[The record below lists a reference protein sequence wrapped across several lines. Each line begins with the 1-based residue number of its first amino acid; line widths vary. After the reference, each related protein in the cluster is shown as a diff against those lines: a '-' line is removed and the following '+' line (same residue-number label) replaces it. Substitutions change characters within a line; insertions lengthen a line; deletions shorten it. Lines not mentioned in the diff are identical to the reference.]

1 MPTLKDRWSEIS
13 PLLDEALELPP
24 GAREAWLAD
33 LAERS
38 PALGAQVRSCL
49 DEVEQLSERKFLDDS
64 IRRHLPGGLA
74 GQSFGAYTLDR
85 TLGFGG
91 MGTVWLAHRS
101 DGRFEG
107 QVAVKLLNLAF
118 VGHPSEQRFERE
130 GSVLARLQH
139 PNIARLLDAGVEG
152 ERQPYLVLEYVRGE
166 RIDQYCDQRGLSIEQ
181 RIQLFLD
188 VLAAVAHAHSNL
200 VVHRDLKPSN
210 ILVTEQGEVKLL
222 DFGIAALLSRDG
234 DDAATPLTSH
244 IGPGLTPGYAAPEQL
259 LGQPITTATDVYALG
274 TVLFELLAGRRP
286 SSPGDESQSAAQWMQ
301 RTLESDAPRLSDA
314 AARDE
319 WRRSLRGDLDNIVAM
334 ALRRNP
340 EERYRTA
347 ELLAQDLRHY
357 LAHEPVSA
365 RPRSVGYLAAK
376 FVRRNRTAVASA
388 CLMAIA
394 LIAAGG
400 FSVWQMIQAN
410 QQRRL
415 AEDQA
420 SRAEFARDFAEFVLT
435 DAGTTGR
442 PFTTAELLQRAEQAI
457 PAQYGSADN
466 PLAIEQVIKLGMLFA
481 RVGQYRKARELFE
494 QANTRA
500 VAGNYAELR
509 WQSACE
515 LGRLHHYAGR
525 VRQGAALLDTAIAEL
540 RRSSPDSPALIE
552 CLEQKSDLELTRQDV
567 PMAIATAQA
576 SLAQAQRL
584 FPRAPLHWIS
594 PRVQLGTSLRAEGRF
609 QAADDMHRGTL
620 DLLRQLGRER
630 TANAVLLYNSWGI
643 VRSDIGDIAGAAQLF
658 QSALAIGQALWV
670 GAAPDQWV
678 SVTYGRRLVLLNR
691 LDEAE
696 QHFSSALRQSGGEED
711 AEMQIGALLGLL
723 SVDRE
728 RGDFEAARAAR
739 EEARRFVEA
748 HLPPEHN
755 QRLNFD
761 FESGLLDLADHSLDD
776 ARAKLQQ
783 VLTKFKN
790 TNRRVTDQIVAQA
803 ALAQCAL
810 QTNDPGRAAELAAQ
824 ASALARKVA
833 VPGQPSYWLGRALLA
848 QVDAEQALGHA
859 ARARELSVE
868 ALAQLTPTVGAD
880 HPLTKKAA
888 ALAGS
893 STSG

>member
-1 MPTLKDRWSEIS
+1 MPTLKDRWGEIS

-24 GAREAWLAD
+24 GARESWLAD

-38 PALGAQVRSCL
+38 PELAAQLRSCL
-49 DEVEQLSERKFLDDS
+49 HEVEQLSERKFLDDS

-139 PNIARLLDAGVEG
+139 PNIARLLDAGVEAG
-152 ERQPYLVLEYVRGE
+152 RQPYIVLEYVRGE
-166 RIDQYCDQRGLSIEQ
+166 RIDQYCDQRSLSIDQ

-222 DFGIAALLSRDG
+222 DFGIAALMSSDG
-234 DDAATPLTSH
+234 ADVTPLTGR
-244 IGPGLTPGYAAPEQL
+244 IGPGLTPGYAAPEQV

-286 SSPGDESQSAAQWMQ
+286 SSPGDESQSAAQWIQ

-314 AARDE
+314 AARDA

-388 CLMAIA
+388 CLMAVA

-442 PFTTAELLQRAEQAI
+442 PFTTAELLLRAEQAI
-457 PAQYGSADN
+457 PTQYGSVDN
-466 PLAIEQVIKLGMLFA
+466 PAAIEQVIKLGMLFA

-525 VRQGAALLDTAIAEL
+525 VRQGAELLDTAIAEL
-540 RRSSPDSPALIE
+540 QRSSPDSPALIE

-620 DLLRQLGRER
+620 DLLKQLGRER

-643 VRSDIGDIAGAAQLF
+643 VRADIGDIAGAAQLF

-723 SVDRE
+723 SVNRE
-728 RGDFEAARAAR
+728 RGNFVAARAAR
-739 EEARRFVEA
+739 EDARRFVEA

-755 QRLNFD
+755 QRLNFV
-761 FESGLLDLADHSLDD
+761 FESGLLDLADNSLDD
-776 ARAKLQQ
+776 ARTKLQQ
-783 VLTKFKN
+783 VLTKFRN

-810 QTNDPGRAAELAAQ
+810 QTHDPGRAAELAAQ
-824 ASALARKVA
+824 ASALARQVA

-848 QVDAEQALGHA
+848 QVDAEQALGHG
-859 ARARELSVE
+859 ARARELSAE

-888 ALAGS
+888 ALARS
-893 STSG
+893 D

>member
-1 MPTLKDRWSEIS
+1 MPDLEEWWSQVS
-13 PLLDEALELPP
+13 PLLDEALELPFA
-24 GAREAWLAD
+24 ARESWLSD
-33 LAERS
+33 LERRA
-38 PALGAQVRSCL
+38 PQLAAHVRSCL
-49 DEVEQLSERKFLDDS
+49 REVCELSDRKFLEGS
-64 IRRHLPGGLA
+64 IRRHLPAGLE
-74 GQSFGAYTLDR
+74 GQTFGAYTLDR
-85 TLGFGG
+85 ILGFGG

-118 VGHPSEQRFERE
+118 VGHPSEQRFARE

-139 PNIARLLDAGVEG
+139 PHIARLLDAGVEG
-152 ERQPYLVLEYVRGE
+152 QRQPYLVLEYVRGE
-166 RIDQYCDQRGLSIEQ
+166 RIDAYCDQRGLNIER
-181 RIQLFLD
+181 RIRLFLD

-210 ILVTEQGEVKLL
+210 ILVTGQGAVKLL
-222 DFGIAALLSRDG
+222 DFGIAALLSREG
-234 DDAATPLTSH
+234 DDVTSLTGH
-244 IGPGLTPGYAAPEQL
+244 VGPGLTPGYAAPEQL

-274 TVLFELLAGRRP
+274 IVLFELLAGKRP
-286 SSPGDESQSAAQWMQ
+286 ACAGDEPQSAAEWIQ
-301 RTLESDAPRLSDA
+301 RTLESDAPRLSDIA
-314 AARDE
+314 LRDE

-340 EERYRTA
+340 DERYRTA
-347 ELLAQDLRHY
+347 ELFAQDLRHF
-357 LAHEPVSA
+357 LADEPVSA

-388 CLMAIA
+388 CLMVLA
-394 LIAAGG
+394 LIAAGA
-400 FSVWQMIQAN
+400 FSVWQMLQAN

-435 DAGTTGR
+435 DAGTSGR
-442 PFTTAELLQRAEQAI
+442 PFTTSELLLRAEQAI

-466 PLAIEQVIKLGMLFA
+466 PAAVEQLIKLGMLFA

-494 QANTRA
+494 QASTRA
-500 VAGNYAELR
+500 LAGNYVELR

-525 VRQGAALLDTAIAEL
+525 VREGAALLDAAIAQL
-540 RRSSPDSPALIE
+540 QRSSPDSPALIE
-552 CLEQKSDLELTRQDV
+552 CFEQKSDLELTRQDV
-567 PMAIATAQA
+567 PLAIATAQA
-576 SLAQAQRL
+576 ALAQAQRL

-594 PRVQLGTSLRAEGRF
+594 PRVQLGTSLRAQGRF

-620 DLLRQLGRER
+620 ELLKQLGRER

-643 VRSDIGDIAGAAQLF
+643 VRADIGDIAGAARLF
-658 QSALAIGQALWV
+658 ESALSVGQSLWV

-678 SVTYGRRLVLLNR
+678 SVAYGRRLVLLNR

-696 QHFSSALRQSGGEED
+696 KHFASALRQSGGEED
-711 AEMQIGALLGLL
+711 AEMQIGALLGTL
-723 SVDRE
+723 SVNRE
-728 RGDFEAARAAR
+728 RGNFEAARAAR
-739 EEARRFVEA
+739 VQAEQFAQA

-755 QRLNFD
+755 QRLNLV
-761 FESGLLDLADHSLDD
+761 FESGLLDLAASSLDD
-776 ARAKLQQ
+776 ARAELQQ
-783 VLTKFKN
+783 VVTAFAS
-790 TNRRVTDQIVAQA
+790 TNRRVTDQIVAIA

-810 QTNDPGRAAELAAQ
+810 KSNERDRAADLAAE

-833 VPGQPSYWLGRALLA
+833 VPDQPSYWLGLALLT
-848 QVDAEQALGHA
+848 QVDVEQALGHSD
-859 ARARELSVE
+859 RARQLSGE
-868 ALAQLTPTVGAD
+868 ALEQLTPTVGAD

-888 ALAGS
+888 TLAS
-893 STSG
+893 L

>member
-1 MPTLKDRWSEIS
+1 MPELEDWWREVS
-13 PLLDEALELPP
+13 PLLDEALELPLA
-24 GAREAWLAD
+24 AREAWLAD
-33 LAERS
+33 LERRA
-38 PALGAQVRSCL
+38 PQLAAHVRSCL
-49 DEVEQLSERKFLDDS
+49 QEVSELSDRKFLDDS
-64 IRRHLPGGLA
+64 IRRHLPAGLA
-74 GQSFGAYTLDR
+74 GQVFGAYTLDR
-85 TLGFGG
+85 ILGFGG

-118 VGHPSEQRFERE
+118 VGHPSEQRFARE

-139 PNIARLLDAGVEG
+139 PHIARLLDAGVEAD
-152 ERQPYLVLEYVRGE
+152 RQPYLVLEYVRGE
-166 RIDQYCDQRGLSIEQ
+166 RIDAYCNQRGLNIEQ
-181 RIQLFLD
+181 RIRLFLD

-210 ILVTEQGEVKLL
+210 IFVTEQGAVKLL
-222 DFGIAALLSRDG
+222 DFGIAALRSREG
-234 DDAATPLTSH
+234 DDVTPLTGH
-244 IGPGLTPGYAAPEQL
+244 LGPGLTPGYAAPEQL

-274 TVLFELLAGRRP
+274 VVLFELLAGRRP
-286 SSPGDESQSAAQWMQ
+286 ATASDEPEAAAQWIQ
-301 RTLESDAPRLSDA
+301 RTLESDAPRVSDVA
-314 AARDE
+314 LRDE

-347 ELLAQDLRHY
+347 ELFAQDLRHF

-376 FVRRNRTAVASA
+376 FVRRNRAAVASA

-400 FSVWQMIQAN
+400 FSVWQMLQAN

-442 PFTTAELLQRAEQAI
+442 PFTTSELLLRAEQAI
-457 PAQYGSADN
+457 PVHYGSADN
-466 PLAIEQVIKLGMLFA
+466 PAAVEQLIKLGMLFA

-494 QANTRA
+494 RANARA
-500 VAGNYAELR
+500 LAGNYAELR

-525 VRQGAALLDTAIAEL
+525 VRQGAELLDTAIAEL
-540 RRSSPDSPALIE
+540 QRTSPDSPALIE
-552 CLEQKSDLELTRQDV
+552 CFEQKSDLELTRQDV
-567 PMAIATAQA
+567 PLAIATAQA

-594 PRVQLGTSLRAEGRF
+594 PRVQLGTSLRAQGRF
-609 QAADDMHRGTL
+609 QAADDMHRGTFE
-620 DLLRQLGRER
+620 LLKRLGRER

-643 VRSDIGDIAGAAQLF
+643 VRSDIGDIAGAAKLF
-658 QSALAIGQALWV
+658 EAALSVGQSLWV

-678 SVTYGRRLVLLNR
+678 SVTYGRRLVLLHR

-696 QHFSSALRQSGGEED
+696 QYFASALRQSGGEED
-711 AEMQIGALLGLL
+711 AEMQIGALLGML
-723 SVDRE
+723 SVNRE
-728 RGDFEAARAAR
+728 RGNFAAARAAR
-739 EEARRFVEA
+739 EQAEQFAQA

-755 QRLNFD
+755 QRLNLL
-761 FESGLLDLADHSLDD
+761 FESGLLDLAANSLDD
-776 ARAKLQQ
+776 ARTELQQ
-783 VLTKFKN
+783 VATTFKS
-790 TNRRVTDQIVAQA
+790 TNRRLTDQIVALA

-810 QTNDPGRAAELAAQ
+810 RTNEPERAARLAAE
-824 ASALARKVA
+824 ASAIARRVA
-833 VPGQPSYWLGRALLA
+833 VPDQPSYWLGLALLT
-848 QVDAEQALGHA
+848 QVDVEQVLGHA
-859 ARARELSVE
+859 AQVRELSAQ

-880 HPLTKKAA
+880 HPLTRKAA
-888 ALAGS
+888 ALVRS
-893 STSG
+893 

>member
-1 MPTLKDRWSEIS
+1 MAELKDWWSQVS
-13 PLLDEALELPP
+13 PLLDEAMELPAA
-24 GAREAWLAD
+24 ARESWLTD
-33 LAERS
+33 LERRA
-38 PALGAQVRSCL
+38 PELAAQVRSCL
-49 DEVEQLSERKFLDDS
+49 REVSELSDRKFLDDP
-64 IRRHLPGGLA
+64 IRRHLPAGLE
-74 GQSFGAYTLDR
+74 GQVFGAYTLDR
-85 TLGFGG
+85 IVGFGG

-118 VGHPSEQRFERE
+118 VGHPSEQRFARE

-139 PNIARLLDAGVEG
+139 PHIARLLDAGVEG
-152 ERQPYLVLEYVRGE
+152 DRQPYLVLEYVRGE
-166 RIDQYCDQRGLSIEQ
+166 RIDTYCNQHGLSIEQ
-181 RIQLFLD
+181 RIRLFLD

-200 VVHRDLKPSN
+200 VVHRDLKPTN

-222 DFGIAALLSRDG
+222 DFGIAALLSREG
-234 DDAATPLTSH
+234 DDVTSLTGH

-274 TVLFELLAGRRP
+274 VVLFELLAGKRP
-286 SSPGDESQSAAQWMQ
+286 AFAGDEPQAAAEWIQQ
-301 RTLESDAPRLSDA
+301 ALESDAPRLSDVA
-314 AARDE
+314 LREE

-340 EERYRTA
+340 DERYRTA
-347 ELLAQDLRHY
+347 ELFAQDLRRF

-365 RPRSVGYLAAK
+365 RPRSLGYLARK
-376 FVRRNRTAVASA
+376 FVRRNRAAVASA
-388 CLMAIA
+388 CMMALA

-400 FSVWQMIQAN
+400 FSVWQMLQAN

-420 SRAEFARDFAEFVLT
+420 SRAEFARDFAEFMLT
-435 DAGTTGR
+435 DAGTSGR
-442 PFTTAELLQRAEQAI
+442 PFTTSELLLRAEQAI
-457 PAQYGSADN
+457 PMQYGSADN
-466 PLAIEQVIKLGMLFA
+466 PAAVEQLIKLGMLFA

-500 VAGNYAELR
+500 LAGNYAELR

-525 VRQGAALLDTAIAEL
+525 VREGAALLDAAIEHL
-540 RRSSPDSPALIE
+540 QRTSPDSPALIE
-552 CLEQKSDLELTRQDV
+552 CFEQKSDLELTRQDV
-567 PMAIATAQA
+567 PLAIVMAQA

-594 PRVQLGTSLRAEGRF
+594 PRVQLGTSLRAHGRF
-609 QAADDMHRGTL
+609 QEADDMHRGTL
-620 DLLRQLGRER
+620 ELLKQLGRER

-643 VRSDIGDIAGAAQLF
+643 VRADMGDLAGAAKLF
-658 QSALAIGQALWV
+658 ESALSIGRSLWV

-696 QHFSSALRQSGGEED
+696 QQFASALRQSGGEDD
-711 AEMQIGALLGLL
+711 AEMQIGALIGML
-723 SVDRE
+723 SVNRE
-728 RGDFEAARAAR
+728 RGNFEAARAAR
-739 EEARRFVEA
+739 QQAEQFVAA

-755 QRLNFD
+755 QRLNLV
-761 FESGLLDLADHSLDD
+761 FESGLLDLAANSLDD
-776 ARAKLQQ
+776 AKAELQQ
-783 VLTKFKN
+783 VVTAFQSS
-790 TNRRVTDQIVAQA
+790 NRRLTDQIVAIA
-803 ALAQCAL
+803 GLAQCAL
-810 QTNDPGRAAELAAQ
+810 KTGEPGRAADLAAE

-833 VPGQPSYWLGRALLA
+833 VPKRPSYWLGLALLT
-848 QVDAEQALGHA
+848 QVDVEKALGHTE
-859 ARARELSVE
+859 RARQLSGE
-868 ALAQLTPTVGAD
+868 ALAQLTATVGAD

-888 ALAGS
+888 ALPKS
-893 STSG
+893 

>member
-13 PLLDEALELPP
+13 PLLDEALELAPE
-24 GAREAWLAD
+24 ARESWLRN
-33 LAERS
+33 LAERA
-38 PALGAQVRSCL
+38 PELAAQLRSCL
-49 DEVEQLSERKFLDDS
+49 HEVEQLSERRFLDDS

-74 GQSFGAYTLDR
+74 GQTFGAYTLDR

-139 PNIARLLDAGVEG
+139 PNIARLLDAGVEAG
-152 ERQPYLVLEYVRGE
+152 RQPYLVLEYVRGE
-166 RIDQYCDQRGLSIEQ
+166 RIDQYCDRHGLSIEQ
-181 RIQLFLD
+181 RVQLFLD

-210 ILVTEQGEVKLL
+210 ILVTEHGEVKLL
-222 DFGIAALLSRDG
+222 DFGIAGLLSREGVDV
-234 DDAATPLTSH
+234 TQLTGH
-244 IGPGLTPGYAAPEQL
+244 VGPGLTPGYAAPEQL
-259 LGQPITTATDVYALG
+259 SGQPITTATDVYALG

-286 SSPGDESQSAAQWMQ
+286 SSPGDESQSAAQWLQ
-301 RTLESDAPRLSDA
+301 RTLESDAPRLSEA
-314 AARDE
+314 AARED
-319 WRRSLRGDLDNIVAM
+319 WRRTLRGDLDNIVAM

-340 EERYRTA
+340 DERYRTA

-357 LAHEPVSA
+357 LAHEPVTA

-388 CLMAIA
+388 SLMALA
-394 LIAAGG
+394 LIAAGA
-400 FSVWQMIQAN
+400 FSIWQMLQAN

-457 PAQYGSADN
+457 PTQYGSVDN
-466 PLAIEQVIKLGMLFA
+466 AAAVEQVIKLGMLFA

-500 VAGNYAELR
+500 IAGNYAELR
-509 WQSACE
+509 SQSACE

-525 VRQGAALLDTAIAEL
+525 ISQGAALLDTAIAEL
-540 RRSSPDSPALIE
+540 RRNSPDSPALIE

-567 PMAIATAQA
+567 EMAIATAQA

-620 DLLRQLGRER
+620 DLLEQLGRER

-643 VRSDIGDIAGAAQLF
+643 VKSDIGDIAGAAQLF
-658 QSALAIGQALWV
+658 QSALAVGQALWV
-670 GAAPDQWV
+670 GSAPDQWV

-711 AEMQIGALLGLL
+711 AEMQIAALLGLL
-723 SVDRE
+723 SVNRE
-728 RGDFEAARAAR
+728 RGDFTAARAAR
-739 EEARRFVEA
+739 EDARRFVDA

-755 QRLNFD
+755 QRLNFV
-761 FESGLLDLADHSLDD
+761 FESGLLDLADNSIDD
-776 ARAKLQQ
+776 ARSQLQQ
-783 VLTKFKN
+783 VLAQWQTK
-790 TNRRVTDQIVAQA
+790 NRRITDQIVAQA
-803 ALAQCAL
+803 ALADCAL
-810 QTNDPGRAAELAAQ
+810 RTDDAAGAAELAAK
-824 ASALARKVA
+824 ASALAQKVA
-833 VPGQPSYWLGRALLA
+833 VPGQPSYWLGRALLT
-848 QVDAEQALGHA
+848 QVDAERALGHA
-859 ARARELSVE
+859 ARARELSAE
-868 ALAQLTPTVGAD
+868 ALAQLTPTVGSD

-888 ALAGS
+888 TLAKL
-893 STSG
+893 

>member
-1 MPTLKDRWSEIS
+1 MPEIKDWWGEVS
-13 PLLDEALELPP
+13 PLLDEAMELPLA
-24 GAREAWLAD
+24 ARESWLAD
-33 LAERS
+33 LERRA
-38 PALGAQVRSCL
+38 PQLAAHVRSCL
-49 DEVEQLSERKFLDDS
+49 REVSELSDRKFLDDS
-64 IRRHLPGGLA
+64 IRRHLPAGLE
-74 GQSFGAYTLDR
+74 GQTFGAYTLDR
-85 TLGFGG
+85 ILGFGG

-118 VGHPSEQRFERE
+118 VGHPSEQRFTRE

-139 PNIARLLDAGVEG
+139 PHIARLLDAGVEAD
-152 ERQPYLVLEYVRGE
+152 RQPYLVLEYVRGE
-166 RIDQYCDQRGLSIEQ
+166 RIDAYCDQRGLNIQQ

-210 ILVTEQGEVKLL
+210 ILVTDQGAVKLL
-222 DFGIAALLSRDG
+222 DFGIAALLSREG
-234 DDAATPLTSH
+234 DDVTPLTGH

-259 LGQPITTATDVYALG
+259 LGQPITTSTDVYALG
-274 TVLFELLAGRRP
+274 IVLFELLAGRRP
-286 SSPGDESQSAAQWMQ
+286 ASVDHEPKAAAEWIQ
-301 RTLESDAPRLSDA
+301 RTLESDAPRLSDVA
-314 AARDE
+314 LRED
-319 WRRSLRGDLDNIVAM
+319 WRRGLRGDVDNIVAM
-334 ALRRNP
+334 ALRRNAA
-340 EERYRTA
+340 ERYRTA
-347 ELLAQDLRHY
+347 ELFAQDLRHF

-388 CLMAIA
+388 CVMAVA

-400 FSVWQMIQAN
+400 FSVWQMLQAN

-435 DAGTTGR
+435 DAGTTGQ
-442 PFTTAELLQRAEQAI
+442 PFTTSELLLRAEQAI
-457 PAQYGSADN
+457 PMQYGSADN
-466 PLAIEQVIKLGMLFA
+466 PAAVEQLIKLGMLFA

-494 QANTRA
+494 QANARA
-500 VAGNYAELR
+500 LAGNYAELR

-525 VRQGAALLDTAIAEL
+525 VRQGAALLDAAIAEL
-540 RRSSPDSPALIE
+540 QRSSPDSPALIE
-552 CLEQKSDLELTRQDV
+552 CFEQKSDLELTRQDV
-567 PMAIATAQA
+567 PLAIATAQA

-620 DLLRQLGRER
+620 DLLKQLGRER

-643 VRSDIGDIAGAAQLF
+643 VRSDIGDIAGAAKMF
-658 QSALAIGQALWV
+658 ESALSIGQSLWV

-696 QHFSSALRQSGGEED
+696 QHFASALRQSGGEED
-711 AEMQIGALLGLL
+711 AEMQIGALLGML
-723 SVDRE
+723 SVNRE
-728 RGDFEAARAAR
+728 RGNFEAARAAR
-739 EEARRFVEA
+739 EQAEQFVQA

-755 QRLNFD
+755 QRLNLV
-761 FESGLLDLADHSLDD
+761 FESGLLDLAANSLDD
-776 ARAKLQQ
+776 ARAQLQQ
-783 VLTKFKN
+783 VLTQFKS
-790 TNRRVTDQIVAQA
+790 TNRRLTDQIVALA

-810 QTNDPGRAAELAAQ
+810 RTNEPGRAADLAAE
-824 ASALARKVA
+824 ASALARNVA
-833 VPGQPSYWLGRALLA
+833 VPEQPSYWLGLALLA
-848 QVDAEQALGHA
+848 QVDVERALGHA
-859 ARARELSVE
+859 ARVQQLSAE
-868 ALAQLTPTVGAD
+868 ALAQLTPSVGAD

-888 ALAGS
+888 ALAKL
-893 STSG
+893 